1 MKQFI
6 NDYRKFRQI
15 ARQDIGD
22 VREDDLI
29 MLFSLFLERQPAFPL
44 PLGGLETFLQ
54 SLAPL
59 FNPSETDPDGEDN
72 DDDPFSANTSGV

>member
-15 ARQDIGD
+15 TRDEIGD
-22 VREDDLI
+22 IREDDLLI
-29 MLFSLFLERQPAFPL
+29 LFSLYLERKPAFPL
-44 PLGGLETFLQ
+44 PLGGLETFFQ
-54 SLAPL
+54 SLAPFL
-59 FNPSETDPDGEDN
+59 NPSETDPDGEDN